1 MYLVKKVQKCL
12 KNQSL
17 QSTCSPTRIS
27 DLPWTANSAIE
38 NNITV
43 EQLTLEFLVQF
54 LRYFCDYKLK
64 VHEVNFRIISIKKIS
79 VLFGIFIKNNPNSR
93 LEGVMLASQKISVSA
108 SEASS
113 TRESKI
119 NITVCSFLSGFFS
132 VLCPFAVSLQT
143 VTIQQFKEQ
152 FLIVP

>member
-1 MYLVKKVQKCL
+1 
-12 KNQSL
+12 
-17 QSTCSPTRIS
+17 
-27 DLPWTANSAIE
+27 
-38 NNITV
+38 
-43 EQLTLEFLVQF
+43 
-54 LRYFCDYKLK
+54 
-64 VHEVNFRIISIKKIS
+64 
-79 VLFGIFIKNNPNSR
+79 
-93 LEGVMLASQKISVSA
+93 MLASQKISVSA